1 MPSITEAMR
10 AGDFLLSEA
19 NGSLSRDNE
28 ILASGQSNLPAG
40 TVLGKVTASGKFVVI
55 DPTKT
60 DGSQSAAAI
69 LWAGADAASADTAV
83 VVIARSAEV
92 KADALTWPAGIT
104 TPQKT
109 AAIVQLEALGIVL
122 R

>member
-1 MPSITEAMR
+1 MPSITENVR

-19 NGSLSRDNE
+19 NGSLSRENE
-28 ILASGQSNLPAG
+28 ILASGQSKLQAG
-40 TVLGKVTASGKFVVI
+40 TVLAKVTASGKFVAI
-55 DPTKT
+55 DPSKS
-60 DGSQSAAAI
+60 DGSQNAAAI
-69 LWAGADAASADTAV
+69 LWDYADAATADTAV

-92 KADALTWPAGIT
+92 KADTLIWPASIT

-109 AAIVQLEALGIVL
+109 AAIAQLVALGIVL